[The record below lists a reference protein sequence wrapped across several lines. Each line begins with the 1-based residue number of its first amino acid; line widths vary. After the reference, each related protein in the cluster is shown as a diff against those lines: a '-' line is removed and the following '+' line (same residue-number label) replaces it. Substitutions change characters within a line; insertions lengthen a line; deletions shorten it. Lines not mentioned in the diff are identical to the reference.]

1 MVSVSLV
8 YKTIMISCDICEQFL
23 SFFFF
28 LPALAELPDYVN
40 FEGGKK
46 KSKIYYS
53 FSLNQGHRA
62 STVKRNLHQQTDLL
76 IFTLAQRSWGLVE
89 RFWGISLQRVERFRI
104 AVAAMCAASMSWV

>member
-40 FEGGKK
+40 FEGEKK
-46 KSKIYYS
+46 KARSTTAFLSIRATEQVQLREIFINKQIY
-53 FSLNQGHRA
+53 
-62 STVKRNLHQQTDLL
+62 
-76 IFTLAQRSWGLVE
+76 
-89 RFWGISLQRVERFRI
+89 
-104 AVAAMCAASMSWV
+104 

>member
-40 FEGGKK
+40 FEGKK
-46 KSKIYYS
+46 KK
-53 FSLNQGHRA
+53 Q
-62 STVKRNLHQQTDLL
+62 DLL
-76 IFTLAQRSWGLVE
+76 QLFSQSGPQ
-89 RFWGISLQRVERFRI
+89 SKY
-104 AVAAMCAASMSWV
+104 S